1 LEKVVD
7 RFGKVGAKYE
17 RTTKT
22 PSSMDG
28 VEVSNVIAQNERE
41 PEKSTAEPVEPAEA
55 PNLKEWLLGG
65 PKFDDFEVERD
76 KSPGREIEL

>member
-1 LEKVVD
+1 
-7 RFGKVGAKYE
+7 
-17 RTTKT
+17 
-22 PSSMDG
+22 MDG

-41 PEKSTAEPVEPAEA
+41 PEESTAEPAEA

-65 PKFDDFEVERD
+65 PEFDDFEVERD

>member
-1 LEKVVD
+1 
-7 RFGKVGAKYE
+7 
-17 RTTKT
+17 
-22 PSSMDG
+22 MDG

-41 PEKSTAEPVEPAEA
+41 PEESTAEPAEA